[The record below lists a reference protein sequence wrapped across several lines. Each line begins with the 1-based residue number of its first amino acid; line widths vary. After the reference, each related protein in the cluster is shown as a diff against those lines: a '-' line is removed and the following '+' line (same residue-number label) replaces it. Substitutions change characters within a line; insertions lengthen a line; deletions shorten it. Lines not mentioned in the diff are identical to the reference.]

1 VLFLILSHHF
11 IAMASRHV
19 AEPDEEPEEQPLK
32 HHKSCFKKRMMTI
45 SLNVDSIGKE
55 CNHLLFSIIKEL
67 LSKF

>member
-32 HHKSCFKKRMMTI
+32 RHKSCFKK
-45 SLNVDSIGKE
+45 G
-55 CNHLLFSIIKEL
+55 
-67 LSKF
+67 